1 MLTTFCLPR
10 PVTGQNLEQAGGDR
24 AFEQQFLHPMPRDA
38 EGRTDMA
45 FTYFRKAIKF
55 VRFKPDWVAGA

>member
-1 MLTTFCLPR
+1 
-10 PVTGQNLEQAGGDR
+10 
-24 AFEQQFLHPMPRDA
+24 MPRDA